1 LVVAISSLAFLI
13 AVSSAVLA
21 SATALFAAFFL
32 SFASA
37 LAFSA
42 LALSSLAL
50 ALAFLASAASSS
62 AFLAS
67 AAAVSVSA
75 LALSSAALALVFSAS
90 ALAWASW
97 TAFSAPVFALDAAS
111 FAFCSPASASPAAL
125 SAASL
130 SALALSSV
138 SVLQVM
144 KQGNVVFIFV
154 GSLALGLEKANKPS
168 AALIMLILCG
178 VLTCVLGGPIPS
190 LIGIAF
196 QLGSQFCEVGKVL
209 MQSSLMSSKGHRL
222 DPLSMVLF
230 LAPVSAVIACIIF
243 LGRNYDSLRIV
254 HASFL
259 NAWPWLLINSFAAFS
274 LNVVVAWTIWM
285 FNPTGFLIAGVVK
298 DVSIVLA
305 ASVVFG
311 EQLSRLQCAGFSV
324 ALIGISL
331 YGSYKIRRGAQSKG
345 PQARHSLSTGTKA
358 EKQPL
363 LKHETP

>member
-1 LVVAISSLAFLI
+1 MFRFSTKFWSQVLFSAFVGAAYVGVSVAMVMSNKWLMDKERFPHPEAL
-13 AVSSAVLA
+13 AVLHLL
-21 SATALFAAFFL
+21 TAAVLSWLLYFIRPTMFTAMQSLEVSRDLCWRFLPISAAF
-32 SFASA
+32 AG
-37 LAFSA
+37 
-42 LALSSLAL
+42 SL
-50 ALAFLASAASSS
+50 LASN
-62 AFLAS
+62 L
-67 AAAVSVSA
+67 
-75 LALSSAALALVFSAS
+75 
-90 ALAWASW
+90 
-97 TAFSAPVFALDAAS
+97 
-111 FAFCSPASASPAAL
+111 
-125 SAASL
+125 
-130 SALALSSV
+130 ALALSSV

-305 ASVVFG
+305 ASVVFS